1 MKKTE
6 PSTKSKVLR
15 HSDPKSSGKLAR
27 GNEQNIALIEKHI
40 ERHLGDYAI
49 VWHEIVSD
57 LVHIDVHVV
66 PPSKKRPFYTLVTS
80 GMSDKPMK
88 VPKGA
93 GELRYAELMLCL
105 PPSWPMEEKDRKNP
119 RNWWPIEFLKFLA
132 RLPHQYDTW
141 LYWGHTIPRDE
152 QASCF
157 PGTKLCCALIGPPSH
172 APEKFQ
178 QLKVSA
184 KKTINFY
191 AVYFLYREE
200 MELKMEQGFEAL
212 GECLEKVNATELVEI
227 KRKNGLK

>member
-1 MKKTE
+1 MIKAMS
-6 PSTKSKVLR
+6 PTKSKVLR
-15 HSDPKSSGKLAR
+15 HDNPRSNPRLAHGDEKS
-27 GNEQNIALIEKHI
+27 IALIGEHI
-40 ERHLGDYAI
+40 SKHLGPYALL
-49 VWHEIVSD
+49 WHEIVSD
-57 LVHIDVHVV
+57 LVHIDIHIV

-105 PPSWPMEEKDRKNP
+105 PPDWPIDEKSRKAG

-132 RLPHQYDTW
+132 RLPHRYDTW

-152 QASCF
+152 QGSCF

-172 APEKFQ
+172 APEKFER
-178 QLKVSA
+178 LKVNA

-200 MELKMEQGFEAL
+200 MELKMKHGFEAV
-212 GECLEKVNATELVEI
+212 GGCLENVNATELVEI
-227 KRKNGLK
+227 NRKNGAK